1 MGERKTEREIMA
13 KMDVTESQMVA
24 FTIISFA
31 GMSRAA
37 VHEALDA
44 MRAGDFELASQKL
57 AEADEQMVEAH
68 KAQTDLLH
76 AFANGTEIEIQII
89 MVHAQDHLMTTM
101 TLKETAEELLE
112 NYKKIYA
119 LEGDVAAL
127 KDAVAALQA

>member
-1 MGERKTEREIMA
+1 MA

-24 FTIISFA
+24 FTIISFS

-37 VHEALDA
+37 VHEAMDA
-44 MRAGDFELASQKL
+44 MRAGDFELATQKL

-101 TLKETAEELLE
+101 TLKEAAEEMLQ
-112 NYKKIYA
+112 NYKKMYA
-119 LEGDVAAL
+119 LEAEVAAL